1 MAKPACFHWLR
12 WHWRWLVGVLLTVL
26 VVILYFVRPD
36 FGAILGATWLYFMA
50 RYILKDQASPF
61 PRRVGATLVVLMVLG
76 STFVMLIPWIFF
88 GGRDGCRSFD
98 PSMKNEFGYAF
109 EDYWTLRSC
118 QSAADW
124 LMVLALAYS
133 LIADHS
139 PSSYV
144 RESIR
149 CIAFM
154 FLSMLVRNASF
165 AVYACSGS
173 DENLD
178 GVRDNVLLRDFRH
191 LEYHLV
197 ARSTAVFSAGA
208 SLLSNVWC
216 LQLVVARMKALED
229 AYGQPLGCT
238 RFIGWSAN
246 FFVFWLF
253 LLTLLQATSPNILL
267 VICVLCSLDLAVLS
281 LLIFRAYC
289 APLKVLRAAKM
300 DRIEAAG
307 PHGVSNQLEK
317 ETAFAIRVIIQ
328 AQVATLLANFSMMW
342 HITSWGIAL
351 VTQTRGGFH
360 AYLYGVIADTMG
372 NTIGLL
378 LLISSS
384 LRFPLAEPKQNA
396 ARDAEDDSAY
406 QREHHLGSTKMLAA
420 SGPPEPPEPDA
431 AALSER
437 SAWERKVKELAS
449 RRISAGQLLD
459 FYARLGRQEDLMP
472 HFDPAKSTTNDV
484 VPCLQA

>member
-1 MAKPACFHWLR
+1 MLRTEQVEHNETRLRDLIGWSQSFLASPSIMAKPACFRWLR

-36 FGAILGATWLYFMA
+36 FGAILGATWLYFKA

-154 FLSMLVRNASF
+154 FPSMLVRNASF

-178 GVRDNVLLRDFRH
+178 GVRDNVLLRDFKH

-197 ARSTAVFSAGA
+197 ARSTAVFFSRSIAPE
-208 SLLSNVWC
+208 
-216 LQLVVARMKALED
+216 QRVV
-229 AYGQPLGCT
+229 P
-238 RFIGWSAN
+238 
-246 FFVFWLF
+246 
-253 LLTLLQATSPNILL
+253 
-267 VICVLCSLDLAVLS
+267 
-281 LLIFRAYC
+281 
-289 APLKVLRAAKM
+289 
-300 DRIEAAG
+300 AAG
-307 PHGVSNQLEK
+307 GGTDE
-317 ETAFAIRVIIQ
+317 
-328 AQVATLLANFSMMW
+328 
-342 HITSWGIAL
+342 G
-351 VTQTRGGFH
+351 TRGRIRPALG
-360 AYLYGVIADTMG
+360 LY
-372 NTIGLL
+372 
-378 LLISSS
+378 
-384 LRFPLAEPKQNA
+384 
-396 ARDAEDDSAY
+396 
-406 QREHHLGSTKMLAA
+406 
-420 SGPPEPPEPDA
+420 
-431 AALSER
+431 
-437 SAWERKVKELAS
+437 
-449 RRISAGQLLD
+449 
-459 FYARLGRQEDLMP
+459 
-472 HFDPAKSTTNDV
+472 
-484 VPCLQA
+484 